1 MNMQARPPLMP
12 MSGEQRSALRRAVV
26 QSSEWKHYR
35 DTRCL
40 NMDKITTQELWDAA
54 YDLGLDA
61 VSIISPEGM
70 AVNSQEEHHKPRPF
84 DAESVDNLRKRRMAV
99 NLFGKDESLCAGIF
113 ATIQLKQEGRATV
126 KQFETLDRIITRAEE
141 DLARKADAQIRAD
154 EAFKKTLEAHKAANG
169 HDVPE
174 TPKAAPEASKAP
186 LPSSREE
193 LLRQLLAPQ
202 IDEAQLEALV
212 NAKIA
217 KALEGIPTVRIELAT
232 QEGETRELE
241 GHHHPMFARLL
252 KMAVSRGVDGFV
264 PNIWLAGPAGS
275 GKTHAAKMVAKALG
289 LAWHYNGA
297 LSMPH
302 ELLGFRDARGNYH
315 RTPFREAYEHG
326 GVYLFDEVD
335 ASDNIAL
342 LALNAALANGTATF
356 PDGQVQR
363 HIDCIIIATAN
374 TWGLGATADYVG
386 RSKIDAAFLARFP
399 GRLPWGYDSALEVAI
414 SGNAAFARR
423 VIDARERARTHGIK
437 VIIDPRASIA
447 GSAYIANGFSSDEA
461 ADMTYLANLTPE
473 HRKLVEG
480 H

>member
-40 NMDKITTQELWDAA
+40 SMDKITTQELWDAA
-54 YDLGLDA
+54 YNLGLDA
-61 VSIISPEGM
+61 VSVISPDGM
-70 AVNSQEEHHKPRPF
+70 AMNAQEEHHKPRPF
-84 DAESVDNLRKRRMAV
+84 DAFRVNELRNRFEGAHKGLNSKEFNLC
-99 NLFGKDESLCAGIF
+99 GDIF
-113 ATIQLKQEGRATV
+113 STITNKQDGRATV
-126 KQFETLDRIITRAEE
+126 KQYETIDRIVTRAEE
-141 DLARKADAQIRAD
+141 ARQGSERAKGS
-154 EAFKKTLEAHKAANG
+154 FNGSNG

-174 TPKAAPEASKAP
+174 TPKAAPEAPQAP
-186 LPSSREE
+186 ALPSSREE

-232 QEGETRELE
+232 QNGETRQLD

-252 KMAVSRGVDGFV
+252 KAAASRMANGV
-264 PNIWLAGPAGS
+264 PPSIWIAGPAGS
-275 GKTHAAKMVAKALG
+275 GKTHGAHMVAKALG

-302 ELLGFRDARGNYH
+302 ELLGFIDAGGTYH

-326 GVYLFDEVD
+326 GLYLFDEVD
-335 ASDNIAL
+335 ASDNSAL

-356 PDGQVQR
+356 PDCQITR
-363 HIDCIIIATAN
+363 HPNCIVIATAN

-386 RSKIDAAFLARFP
+386 RSKIDAAFLSRFP
-399 GRLPWGYDSALEVAI
+399 VRIHWDYDSALEVAI
-414 SGNAAFARR
+414 SGNESFARR
-423 VIDARERARTHGIK
+423 VIAARERARTHGIK
-437 VIIDPRASIA
+437 VIIDPRASQAGAALIA
-447 GSAYIANGFSSDEA
+447 AGFKPDEA

>member
-26 QSSEWKHYR
+26 QCSDWKHYR

-40 NMDKITTQELWDAA
+40 SMDKITTQELWDAA

-61 VSIISPEGM
+61 VSIISPEAM
-70 AVNSQEEHHKPRPF
+70 AMNAQDDHHKPRPF
-84 DAESVDNLRKRRMAV
+84 DSESVGTLRERYCFLRT
-99 NLFGKDESLCAGIF
+99 NQLSDKDATFCNAIF
-113 ATIQLKQEGRATV
+113 KTIQEKQDGRATV

-141 DLARKADAQIRAD
+141 GRQGSEQAKGSFDGS
-154 EAFKKTLEAHKAANG
+154 NG
-169 HDVPE
+169 HDIPEAPKAAPE
-174 TPKAAPEASKAP
+174 TPKAPA

-232 QEGETRELE
+232 QNGETRTLE

-252 KMAVSRGVDGFV
+252 KAAASRMANGV
-264 PNIWLAGPAGS
+264 PPSIWIAGPAGS
-275 GKTHAAKMVAKALG
+275 GKTHGAHMVAKALN
-289 LAWHYNGA
+289 LPWHYNGA

-302 ELLGFRDARGNYH
+302 ELLGFIDAGGTYH

-335 ASDNIAL
+335 ASDNSAL

-356 PDGQVQR
+356 PDCQITR
-363 HIDCIIIATAN
+363 HPDCIVIATAN

-386 RSKIDAAFLARFP
+386 RSKIDAAFLSRFP
-399 GRLPWGYDSALEVAI
+399 VRIHWDYDSALEVAI
-414 SGNAAFARR
+414 SGNESFARR

-437 VIIDPRASIA
+437 VIIDPRASQAGAALIA
-447 GSAYIANGFSSDEA
+447 AGFKPDEA
-461 ADMTYLANLTPE
+461 ADMTYLANLTKE
-473 HRKLVEG
+473 QRKQVEG
-480 H
+480 L

>member
-1 MNMQARPPLMP
+1 MNMQVRPPLMP

-26 QSSEWKHYR
+26 QSPEWKVYR
-35 DTRCL
+35 DDNDL
-40 NMDKITTQELWDAA
+40 SMDKITTQELWDAA
-54 YDLGLDA
+54 YALGLDA
-61 VSIISPEGM
+61 VTIISPEGM
-70 AVNSQEEHHKPRPF
+70 AVNAQEEHHKPRPF
-84 DAESVDNLRKRRMAV
+84 DAESVEKLRERYRALSTNQISDKDAV
-99 NLFGKDESLCAGIF
+99 LCNAIF
-113 ATIQLKQEGRATV
+113 ITIRQKQDGRATV
-126 KQFETLDRIITRAEE
+126 KQFETIDRIVTRAEQGRQGSE
-141 DLARKADAQIRAD
+141 RAQGSFGAG
-154 EAFKKTLEAHKAANG
+154 NG

-174 TPKAAPEASKAP
+174 TPKAAQEASKVP

-202 IDEAQLEALV
+202 IDEAQLEAVV

-232 QEGETRELE
+232 QNGEARTLD

-264 PNIWLAGPAGS
+264 PNIWLSGPAGS
-275 GKTHAAKMVAKALG
+275 GKTHGAKMLAKALN

-302 ELLGFRDARGNYH
+302 ELLGFRDARGNFH

-335 ASDNIAL
+335 ASDNSAL

-363 HIDCIIIATAN
+363 HVDCIIIATAN

-386 RSKIDAAFLARFP
+386 RSKLDAAFLSRFP
-399 GRLPWGYDSALEVAI
+399 GRLPWEYDSALEVAI
-414 SGNAAFARR
+414 SGNANFARR
-423 VIDARERARTHGIK
+423 VIDARERARKHGIK

>member
-26 QSSEWKHYR
+26 QSWEWKHYR

-40 NMDKITTQELWDAA
+40 SMDKITTQELWDAA

-70 AVNSQEEHHKPRPF
+70 AMNAQEEHHRPRPF
-84 DAESVDNLRKRRMAV
+84 DAASVGHLRARYLQTPVLSHKDTNLCTA
-99 NLFGKDESLCAGIF
+99 IF
-113 ATIQLKQEGRATV
+113 ATILNKQNGRATV
-126 KQFETLDRIITRAEE
+126 KQFETINRIITQAKE
-141 DLARKADAQIRAD
+141 ARQQAKA
-154 EAFKKTLEAHKAANG
+154 AFNGANG

-174 TPKAAPEASKAP
+174 TPKAAPETPKAAP
-186 LPSSREE
+186 EAPKAVLPASREE
-193 LLRQLLAPQ
+193 LLRELLKPQ
-202 IDEAQLEALV
+202 IDEAQLEAVV

-232 QEGETRELE
+232 QEGEARTLE

-252 KMAVSRGVDGFV
+252 KAAASRMANGV
-264 PNIWLAGPAGS
+264 PPSIWIAGPAGS
-275 GKTHAAKMVAKALG
+275 GKTHGAHMVAKALN
-289 LAWHYNGA
+289 LPWHYNGA

-302 ELLGFRDARGNYH
+302 ELLGFIDAGGKYH
-315 RTPFREAYEHG
+315 RTPFREAYEYG

-335 ASDNIAL
+335 ASDNSAL

-356 PDGQVQR
+356 PDCQITR
-363 HIDCIIIATAN
+363 HPDCIVIATAN

-386 RSKIDAAFLARFP
+386 RSKIDAAFLSRFP
-399 GRLPWGYDSALEVAI
+399 VRIHWDYDSALEVAI
-414 SGNAAFARR
+414 SGNESFARR

-437 VIIDPRASIA
+437 VIIDPRASQAGAALIA
-447 GSAYIANGFSSDEA
+447 AGFKPDEA

>member
-26 QSSEWKHYR
+26 QSPDWKGYR
-35 DTRCL
+35 DMHDL
-40 NMDKITTQELWDAA
+40 SMDKITTQELWDAA

-61 VSIISPEGM
+61 VTIISPDGM
-70 AVNSQEEHHKPRPF
+70 AMNAQGEHYKPRPYNK
-84 DAESVDNLRKRRMAV
+84 DQVDTLGLRFMDIRKTMAV
-99 NLFGKDESLCAGIF
+99 KEQNLCADIF
-113 ATIQLKQEGRATV
+113 RTIQEKQDGRATV
-126 KQFETLDRIITRAEE
+126 KQYDTIDRIITRAEE
-141 DLARKADAQIRAD
+141 ARQGSERAKGLFD
-154 EAFKKTLEAHKAANG
+154 GSNG
-169 HDVPE
+169 HDIPE
-174 TPKAAPEASKAP
+174 TPKAAPEAPKAP

-217 KALEGIPTVRIELAT
+217 KALESVPTVRIEIKAGD
-232 QEGETRELE
+232 QEARELD
-241 GHHHPMFARLL
+241 GHHHPMFPRLL
-252 KMAVSRGVDGFV
+252 KAAASRMANGV
-264 PNIWLAGPAGS
+264 PPSIWIAGPAGS
-275 GKTHAAKMVAKALG
+275 GKTHGAHMVAKALG
-289 LAWHYNGA
+289 LPWHYNGA

-302 ELLGFRDARGNYH
+302 ELLGFIDAGGTYH

-335 ASDNIAL
+335 ASDNSAL

-356 PDGQVQR
+356 PDCQITR
-363 HIDCIIIATAN
+363 HPDCIVIATAN

-386 RSKIDAAFLARFP
+386 RSKIDAAFLSRFP
-399 GRLPWGYDSALEVAI
+399 VRIHWDYDSALEVAI
-414 SGNAAFARR
+414 SGNESFARR
-423 VIDARERARTHGIK
+423 VIAARERARTHGIK
-437 VIIDPRASIA
+437 VIIDPRASQAGAALIA
-447 GSAYIANGFSSDEA
+447 AGFKPDEA